1 MHGRLVDAPAR
12 EQREPELGVR
22 AEVVGIEPERGQA
35 LADRV
40 VEAMLLPVHVAEVEA
55 QVGGVVPPRR
65 RLELRDRLVEAAHLG
80 ERHTQIGAR
89 AGEVGIQAQ
98 RLAFAAKL
106 IGVALGFNLAGVALF
121 VAGRRRQR
129 VAATIQ

>member
-1 MHGRLVDAPAR
+1 
-12 EQREPELGVR
+12 
-22 AEVVGIEPERGQA
+22 
-35 LADRV
+35 
-40 VEAMLLPVHVAEVEA
+40 
-55 QVGGVVPPRR
+55 VPPRR

-106 IGVALGFNLAGVALF
+106 IGVALGFNLAGAALF
-121 VAGRRRQR
+121 VADRRRQR
-129 VAATIQ
+129 VAATTQ